1 MPTIEDLL
9 KEIAEGAETEEEKE
23 AAESAVE
30 LLKHLGSS

>member
-1 MPTIEDLL
+1 MTMEDLL
-9 KEIAEGAETEEEKE
+9 KEIAEEAETEEEKE